1 MLRRTTR
8 LHNGGFGEAVF
19 SLLGGGG
26 IDTLVSAEGHHLHF
40 LEVKLSYQK

>member
-1 MLRRTTR
+1 MEGLEKQSF
-8 LHNGGFGEAVF
+8 LYWV
-19 SLLGGGG
+19 GG

>member
-1 MLRRTTR
+1 
-8 LHNGGFGEAVF
+8 
-19 SLLGGGG
+19 LGGGG